1 MLNYR
6 CARFFELLLT
16 RMHTLLIQ
24 SHSAHGI
31 SLVNFER
38 CVRARVPNDLLL
50 TIMIFNIASIF
61 HYAVCITEQLLT
73 LCSLHCLD
81 FKRAPSRNRQPTH
94 NELASNSCNDLIC
107 MCREIDDLVCG
118 APFSAN
124 VQRIQGNVCGR
135 EKNGYGNREISPNSR
150 AKTMPSVAIKLVG
163 LRAQHTGT
171 CNVIWKWT
179 KITYHGMVSYAWK
192 TT

>member
-1 MLNYR
+1 MLQTRTRQTQKQSRQLMLNYR

-38 CVRARVPNDLLL
+38 CARACAPNDLLL

-61 HYAVCITEQLLT
+61 HYAVCITKQLLT

-107 MCREIDDLVCG
+107 MCKENRRSCLWRPIFGKRTKNSGKCMR
-118 APFSAN
+118 
-124 VQRIQGNVCGR
+124 QR
-135 EKNGYGNREISPNSR
+135 K
-150 AKTMPSVAIKLVG
+150 KW
-163 LRAQHTGT
+163 
-171 CNVIWKWT
+171 IWKQRDLT
-179 KITYHGMVSYAWK
+179 EQQSQNNAFGCYQVGRAACSTHRHM
-192 TT
+192 